1 MRLLACIGC
10 VIGNELEV
18 RRNALL
24 PCAKLRDLKVYSDK
38 MKYVIIVPDG
48 CADEP
53 IPSLSGQT
61 PLAVARTPAMDQ
73 IARLGVVGR
82 ANHAPESLPVGSD
95 SANMSVL
102 GYNPVEFYRGR
113 APLEAAAQG
122 ISLGS
127 DDWALRCNLVCIQNG
142 VMRDFTAGHISTEEA
157 RLIIETLNAE
167 LPKRCHLDDSKLTF
181 YPGVSYRNL
190 LVLRTDASS
199 PYSFTMAF
207 QATPPHDRMDQ
218 TILDSYPRGAGCD
231 MVCQMM
237 EASGEILANH
247 PVNVKRLAEGK
258 LPATHIWLW
267 GLGCSPIL
275 KPFAQLHGLTGAM
288 ITAVDLLRGIAELIG
303 WRRVEVPNVT
313 GYLDTNFVGKGQAA
327 IDALREVDV
336 VCIHVEAPDE
346 TSHQGNLHG
355 KIESL
360 EKIDELIVRPVHD
373 ALRQKYADSYR
384 ILVQPDHLTPIR
396 TKTHAHGDIP
406 FTMCGTGI
414 QSDSSIAYSEATAA
428 NSTLQFPEGW
438 RLLYHFLLHS

>member
-1 MRLLACIGC
+1 
-10 VIGNELEV
+10 
-18 RRNALL
+18 
-24 PCAKLRDLKVYSDK
+24 

-53 IPSLSGQT
+53 IASLSGRT
-61 PLAVARTPAMDQ
+61 PLAVARTPAMDE

-82 ANHAPESLPVGSD
+82 ANHAPESLPIGSD

-122 ISLGS
+122 ISLGPN
-127 DDWALRCNLVCIQNG
+127 DWALRCNLVCVQNG
-142 VMRDFTAGHISTEEA
+142 IMRDFTAGHISTDEA
-157 RLIIETLNAE
+157 RRIIETLNVE
-167 LPKRCHLDDSKLTF
+167 LPKRCGLDANKLTF

-190 LVLRTDASS
+190 LVLRANDGSS
-199 PYSFTMAF
+199 YPFTMAF

-247 PVNVKRLAEGK
+247 PVNVKRRAEGK

-275 KPFAQLHGLTGAM
+275 KPFVQLYGLTGAM
-288 ITAVDLLRGIAELIG
+288 ITAVDLLRGIAKLIG
-303 WRRVEVPNVT
+303 WQRIEVPNVT

-336 VCIHVEAPDE
+336 VCVHVEAPDE
-346 TSHQGNLHG
+346 TSHQGDLCG

-360 EKIDELIVRPVHD
+360 EKIDELIVAPVHA
-373 ALRQKYADSYR
+373 ALRQQYGDGYR

-406 FTMCGTGI
+406 FTMCGTGVAP
-414 QSDSSIAYSEATAA
+414 DSITTYSEATAA
-428 NSTLQFPEGW
+428 TSMESYPEGW
-438 RLLYHFLLHS
+438 RLLQRFLRDDVVSAK